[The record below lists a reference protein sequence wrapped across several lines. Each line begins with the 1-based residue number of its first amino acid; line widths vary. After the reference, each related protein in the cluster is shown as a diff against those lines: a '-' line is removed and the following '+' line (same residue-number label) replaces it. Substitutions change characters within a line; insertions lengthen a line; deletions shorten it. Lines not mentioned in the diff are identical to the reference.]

1 MLLRKPE
8 DVSVQ
13 LGESAQFFCEAD
25 GDPMPS
31 VEWSRD
37 QGPLPN
43 GRSDPSCWPSQTCWL
58 LIFPHHSNVVPAG
71 FYEATVIYY
80 ALRV

>member
-8 DVSVQ
+8 DVSLQ

-31 VEWSRD
+31 VEWSRE

-43 GRSDPSCWPSQTCWL
+43 GRSEKYREHWEVL
-58 LIFPHHSNVVPAG
+58 LAIDLNFTLGSFLVFLKN
-71 FYEATVIYY
+71 FFEF
-80 ALRV
+80 L